1 MFNKYGLNDKE
12 VIENRKKYGTNN
24 ITNNKKESL
33 FHIFLETLGDP
44 IIKILLI
51 VLGIKIIFLIKDFDW
66 YETIGIVIAIL
77 LASLISTISEY
88 GSQKA
93 FLKLTEESSKIK
105 CRVRRNNKIE
115 EIRID
120 DVVVNDII
128 LLNAGDKIVA
138 DGILV
143 EGNISVDESMMNG
156 ETKEVYKNI
165 NNNKLYR
172 STIVY
177 EGQALMLVTSV
188 GNNTFY
194 GKLALELQEKNSDSP
209 LKIRLTK
216 LATLLSKIGYIC
228 AILVFI
234 SYLFSKIVIE
244 NNFNLNLIINTITNY
259 PLLFS
264 YILQALTLSV
274 TVIVVAV
281 PDGLFLL

>member
-1 MFNKYGLNDKE
+1 MTINFIVRDDYMFNKYGLNDKE

-115 EIRID
+115 EISFD
-120 DVVVNDII
+120 KNFSQVMNEI
-128 LLNAGDKIVA
+128 LH
-138 DGILV
+138 
-143 EGNISVDESMMNG
+143 
-156 ETKEVYKNI
+156 ETPVWWKFVQRNE
-165 NNNKLYR
+165 
-172 STIVY
+172 
-177 EGQALMLVTSV
+177 
-188 GNNTFY
+188 
-194 GKLALELQEKNSDSP
+194 NSDYVN
-209 LKIRLTK
+209 ITGN
-216 LATLLSKIGYIC
+216 SKNCYMC
-228 AILVFI
+228 FA
-234 SYLFSKIVIE
+234 SYD
-244 NNFNLNLIINTITNY
+244 LNEC
-259 PLLFS
+259 F
-264 YILQALTLSV
+264 
-274 TVIVVAV
+274 
-281 PDGLFLL
+281 